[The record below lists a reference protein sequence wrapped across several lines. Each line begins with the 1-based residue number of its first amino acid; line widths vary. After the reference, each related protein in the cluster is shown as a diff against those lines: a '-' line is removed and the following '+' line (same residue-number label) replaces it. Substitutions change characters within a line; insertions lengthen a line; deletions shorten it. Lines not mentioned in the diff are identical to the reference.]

1 MLRTVSAVLILA
13 IASCTTAPRK
23 PQKGTAEFYWQAAIE
38 TFDAG
43 DYVKTAEHLDA
54 LLRKEDEYTARAYP
68 WALVLNAGLAAGY
81 LELADAFEAGGRA
94 NKTNPTP
101 FRKSMNDYRALA
113 NRTTLSFAERYQKYL
128 SREVQDPVPLAYPLA
143 AGSAAPNPVLGRIA
157 QGILATDTEIADAQ
171 RRTLERGI
179 LLAQARAA
187 GAEGDIPKLRELFR
201 SGQYEAPRASF
212 LLAMANFLYDQSQ
225 LYIERKLNQPDRRRA
240 LLEMVDQSLKNLPDS
255 PERRELNKKVAA
267 ERKGLK
273 S

>member
-1 MLRTVSAVLILA
+1 MSRTALIVLILA
-13 IASCTTAPRK
+13 IASCTMAPRK
-23 PQKGTAEFYWQAAIE
+23 PQKGTPEFYWQAAIE
-38 TFDAG
+38 TFEAG

-54 LLRKEDEYTARAYP
+54 LLRREDEYTARAYP

-81 LELADAFEAGGRA
+81 LELADAFEAGERA

-101 FRKSMNDYRALA
+101 FRKSMNDYRTLA
-113 NRTTLSFAERYQKYL
+113 NRTTLGFAERYQKYL
-128 SREVQDPVPLAYPLA
+128 SREAQDSVPLAYPLA
-143 AGSAAPNPVLGRIA
+143 AGNAARHPVLGRIA

-187 GAEGDIPKLRELFR
+187 GAGGDVPRLRELFR
-201 SGQYEAPRASF
+201 PGHYDVPRASF

-240 LLEMVDQSLKNLPDS
+240 LLDMAAEALKSLPDS
-255 PERRELNKKVAA
+255 PERKELDKKLAA
-267 ERKGLK
+267 DRKGLK